1 VLFEIA
7 TDRPGFTVDE
17 PPDELGSNLQ
27 LPPQYE
33 GRREKLNF
41 NLPPITVPAT
51 TATGAE
57 R

>member
-17 PPDELGSNLQ
+17 PAEALGSTLQ

-33 GRREKLNF
+33 VRRENLKF
-41 NLPPITVPAT
+41 NLPPIEVPSFAGSP
-51 TATGAE
+51 AKS
-57 R
+57 